1 MSTETDIR
9 RRWKD
14 TQWWGYREERDKA
27 GNMVVILNGP
37 TGEFLNLGGDL
48 DPREVEFYRQ
58 GAAAPEDIRRLFAI
72 IDALRQENAALK
84 AGTPPEDIDRGDFFI
99 TLTEEDIRRVELLY
113 QVGQLSYEQQH
124 ATKRGIPPD
133 DYAPLDEVMDEFVS
147 GAIDLAWDMAQ
158 SENNSGIGP
167 LIASA

>member
-14 TQWWGYREERDKA
+14 TPWWGFREERDQDDDI
-27 GNMVVILNGP
+27 VVILNGP
-37 TGEFLNLGGDL
+37 TGEFLNIGGEL
-48 DPREVEFYRQ
+48 DPQEVAFYRQ
-58 GAAAPEDIRRLFAI
+58 AAAAPEDIHRLLAI

-84 AGTPPEDIDRGDFFI
+84 AGALPAEMDRGSFFI

-113 QVGQLSYEQQH
+113 QAGQLTYEQEH
-124 ATKRGIPPD
+124 AKKRGISPA

-147 GAIDLAWDMAQ
+147 GAIDLTWDMAQ
-158 SENNSGIGP
+158 SENGSTNGPMVNS
-167 LIASA
+167 A

>member
-14 TQWWGYREERDKA
+14 TPWWSFEEMREHGDDGIAVSGPAGEMFSYWSDEVTPEERD
-27 GNMVVILNGP
+27 
-37 TGEFLNLGGDL
+37 FFW
-48 DPREVEFYRQ
+48 R
-58 GAAAPEDIRRLFAI
+58 AATAPEDIHRLLAI

-84 AGTPPEDIDRGDFFI
+84 AGALPAEMDRGSFFV

-113 QVGQLSYEQQH
+113 QAGQLTYEQEN
-124 ATKRGIPPD
+124 AKKRGIPPA

-147 GAIDLAWDMAQ
+147 GAIDLTWDMAQ
-158 SENNSGIGP
+158 SENESTNGPMVNS
-167 LIASA
+167 A